1 MAKMENTCLSH
12 LKKYTF
18 KVVVSPLFKVF
29 EVTSELAIPI
39 MVKLLI
45 DVGLK
50 NQDLNYIWA
59 IGALMVSS
67 ALLGFAA
74 TLVTQYLASRVS
86 ADFTYDIREAIAA
99 KADTVSDDTLDGF
112 GKQKVLTL
120 IGSDANAIMVGL
132 ARFMRL
138 LVRAPLLLIGSIA
151 IAFFLDFNSGCIFLL
166 VLSLSSLAILAVMIL
181 APKKFAR
188 IQSSLDHISGLATD
202 DLQGA
207 RPIRAFG
214 KEKFENDKFAASTS
228 EYRRES
234 IAVALL
240 TALNSPL
247 TSVFVN
253 LGVAMIVYFGSWE
266 INLGSFSTGDLV
278 ALTNLLGQALWA
290 LAAMSRLIVSFSQ
303 SLASR
308 KRIDSFLALPDAPEG
323 GTLIVEPSS
332 EAPLLEF
339 RHVFFAYGE
348 GEKAANDIS
357 FVLRRGEKIGIIG
370 PTGSGKSTLASLVER
385 FIEPS
390 AGEILLNGRD
400 IRLYDLRALRSQI
413 SFVSQKPSLFSGSV
427 RSNLILGNPTATEAE
442 IKEALALSLAA
453 EFVSRYPDGLEHP
466 LEEGGGNLSGGQKQR
481 LLIARALLSKP
492 SLLILDDS
500 TSALDYLSEQKVR
513 TNLWNIKG
521 LSLIAISQKTSTI
534 SQCDEI
540 LVLENGEV
548 KERGSQKELLATSG
562 LYATIYET
570 QASRL

>member
-1 MAKMENTCLSH
+1 
-12 LKKYTF
+12 LKKYAF

-29 EVTSELAIPI
+29 EVASELAIPI

-45 DVGLK
+45 DVGLQ
-50 NQDLNYIWA
+50 NRDMNYIWT
-59 IGALMVSS
+59 IGILMVSS
-67 ALLGFAA
+67 ALLGFLA

-86 ADFTYDIREAIAA
+86 ADFIYDMREAITR
-99 KADTVSDDTLDGF
+99 KADAISEGTLDAF

-120 IGSDANAIMVGL
+120 IGSDSNAIMVGL

-151 IAFFLDFNSGCIFLL
+151 IAFFLDFTSGCVFLA

-181 APKKFAR
+181 APKRFAR
-188 IQSSLDHISGLATD
+188 IQNDLDRISGLAND

-214 KEKFENDKFAASTS
+214 KEKDENDRFSTSTS
-228 EYRRES
+228 EYRRAS
-234 IAVALL
+234 IGVALL

-247 TSVFVN
+247 TWVFVN
-253 LGVAMIVYFGSWE
+253 LGVAMIVYFGSLE
-266 INLGSFSTGDLV
+266 INAGSFSTGDLV

-303 SLASR
+303 SLASQ
-308 KRIDSFLALPDAPEG
+308 KRIDSFLALPDTPKG

-348 GEKAANDIS
+348 GEKAANDVS

-370 PTGSGKSTLASLVER
+370 PTGSGKSTLASLIER
-385 FIEPS
+385 FLEPS
-390 AGEILLNGRD
+390 SGEILLNGRD
-400 IRLYDLRALRSQI
+400 IRLYDLQALRSQI
-413 SFVSQKPSLFSGSV
+413 SFVSQKPSIFSGTI
-427 RSNLILGNPTATEAE
+427 RSNLLLGNPTATEAE
-442 IKEALALSLAA
+442 IKKALALSLAE
-453 EFVSRYPDGLEHP
+453 EFVSRYPDGLGHP

-481 LLIARALLSKP
+481 LLIARALLAKP
-492 SLLILDDS
+492 SLLILDDA

-513 TNLWNIKG
+513 TNLWGIEG
-521 LSLIAISQKTSTI
+521 LSLIAISQKTSTL
-534 SQCDEI
+534 SPCDEI
-540 LVLENGEV
+540 LVLESGAV
-548 KERGSQKELLATSG
+548 KERGSQAALLAEGG
-562 LYATIYET
+562 LYKTIYET
-570 QASRL
+570 QGSRL